1 MHGLAPCKPVHFPE
15 FELVQVPPRQY
26 KDETPQK
33 RPDLRKLKR
42 FLTMNGFRTLAFAG
56 VAACILVYAAAP
68 AIAQGK
74 TLTISWWGFNGDK
87 LDEYIVKPFKEK
99 CGCEIVF
106 ETGNNA
112 DRLNKIKIRNGEG
125 VDVAYFTDAY
135 SQIGIQ
141 EGLFQPVDKAKLPNL
156 AGAYDIAKAPQGEFG
171 PAYTIGRVGIIYDSA
186 KITTPITSWN
196 DLWKEDMKGKLSL
209 PGITT
214 TSGPMVVMI
223 AGTHAGVDAFADA
236 DAAFKAIEEL
246 KPNVVKNYN
255 TGSELVNLFSTGEVS
270 AAVAQ
275 DFTLAQ
281 IQAAVPTA
289 VWADLSDGAIA
300 TLNTINIPKGA
311 ANVDLAYDFINFVLD
326 PAVQQKTAENGVD
339 APILTSIQLTPE
351 QAKLWT
357 YGPEMI
363 AKLKTVDYPKM
374 NAAKTE
380 WIDRWNEV
388 FGM

>member
-1 MHGLAPCKPVHFPE
+1 MKR
-15 FELVQVPPRQY
+15 VQTIV
-26 KDETPQK
+26 
-33 RPDLRKLKR
+33 
-42 FLTMNGFRTLAFAG
+42 MAA
-56 VAACILVYAAAP
+56 AACLAASIASAP
-68 AIAQGK
+68 AWAQSK

-87 LDEYIVKPFKEK
+87 LDEYIIKPFKEK

-112 DRLNKIKIRNGEG
+112 DRLNKIKIRGGEG

-135 SQIGIQ
+135 SQIGIA

-156 AGAYDIAKAPQGEFG
+156 AGIYDMAKAPQGDFG
-171 PAYTIGRVGIIYDSA
+171 PAYTIGRVGVIYDSA
-186 KITTPITSWN
+186 KVKTPITSWN
-196 DLWKEDMKGKLSL
+196 DLWKEDFKSQLSL

-214 TSGPMVVMI
+214 TAGPMAVMI
-223 AGTHAGVDAFADA
+223 AGAHAGVDPFADS
-236 DAAFKAIEEL
+236 DAAFKAVEEL

-255 TGSELVNLFSTGEVS
+255 TGSELVNLFSTGEITT
-270 AAVAQ
+270 AVAQ

-300 TLNTINIPKGA
+300 TLNTVNIPKGA
-311 ANVDLAYDFINFVLD
+311 ANVDLAHEFIDFILS
-326 PAVQQKTAENGVD
+326 PEVQQKTAENGVD
-339 APILTSIQLTPE
+339 APVVTSVKLTPE

-357 YGPEMI
+357 YGADMI
-363 AKLKTVDYPKM
+363 ASLKPVDYEKL
-374 NAAKTE
+374 NAAKTD
-380 WIDRWNEV
+380 WVDRWNEV